1 MWNDDWQSRRAVE
14 GVDWATTDG
23 GDAGRDERA
32 TRHSGGSDGGRGDGS
47 ESDGGRGDG
56 SESDAYYRVECSVC
70 AMSESVA
77 DADAALDLQQS
88 HREETDEGH
97 VLEFEKVTSS
107 SSAE

>member
-32 TRHSGGSDGGRGDGS
+32 TRHSGG
-47 ESDGGRGDG
+47 SDGGRGDG